1 MGTPYK
7 MKGAPM
13 QRNFGMSPAK
23 QKDFNFTGD
32 SKSTT
37 PGHSTTKIAK
47 TENFR
52 KAADKIKT
60 VSSKTNV
67 GSKVVTNE
75 AKKKIANEA
84 KKKIANEAKKKIA
97 NEAKKKIAKK
107 ILSKAIL
114 PIAVATTA
122 YELGMGN
129 PKSAKATDDALKTE
143 AKTLIKT
150 GRRKTHG
157 PKY

>member
-97 NEAKKKIAKK
+97 KK

>member
-7 MKGAPM
+7 MKGSPM
-13 QRNFGMSPAK
+13 QKN
-23 QKDFNFTGD
+23 FNFTGD

-67 GSKVVTNE
+67 GSKVVT
-75 AKKKIANEA
+75 
-84 KKKIANEAKKKIA
+84 NEAKKKIA

>member
-84 KKKIANEAKKKIA
+84 KKKIA
-97 NEAKKKIAKK
+97 KK